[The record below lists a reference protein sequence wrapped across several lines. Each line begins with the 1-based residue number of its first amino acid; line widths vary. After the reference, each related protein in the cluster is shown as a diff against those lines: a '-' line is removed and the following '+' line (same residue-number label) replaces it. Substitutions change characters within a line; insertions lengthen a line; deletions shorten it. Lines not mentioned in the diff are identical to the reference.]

1 MVHTLKFKILKS
13 CFNTLPP
20 VDSFFPHLQ
29 VLSFPFHNLFVTHF
43 MNKNKFSPWYSLVL
57 CLISG
62 HKRANK
68 HKSLIQN
75 WYENKQAKN
84 IIYVDIWKIIPYLQA
99 NQYRLKTNN
108 IDSLIFIST
117 IIKKLLMVFCFLDL
131 VFLRKKRT
139 GLVYIDVLLHRV
151 IGKKETLNKNMIL
164 MFLEC
169 FYDNTIKSFLCKYCS
184 DLTSWSWIFLCWMCS
199 FFFNIDGKE

>member
-1 MVHTLKFKILKS
+1 MKFIIEHLQNFIKNLPWNQTFPSLFIAISCSFLYEEMVHTLKFRILKS

-139 GLVYIDVLLHRV
+139 GLVVYR
-151 IGKKETLNKNMIL
+151 
-164 MFLEC
+164 
-169 FYDNTIKSFLCKYCS
+169 CS
-184 DLTSWSWIFLCWMCS
+184 SPQSHW
-199 FFFNIDGKE
+199 